1 MLVLLLI
8 SAKALQCDL
17 TLNTGI
23 CIYSGNNVVRPF
35 TKPSGVNGFWTFDD
49 VYGLDYSG
57 NGNHAKKVVPA
68 GHSSGG
74 RGSSARFSGKEYIE
88 IPSSDSISL
97 SVFSMTF

>member
-68 GHSSGG
+68 GHSSGRSTG
-74 RGSSARFSGKEYIE
+74 HPVLLKIILTFNNE
-88 IPSSDSISL
+88 IHHS
-97 SVFSMTF
+97 